1 METRN
6 ERRVPFYATHPGR
19 ILKEEL
25 AERGIKQKDLAEAMG
40 VQVSHLSEVIT
51 GKRSMTSAL
60 AAKLEEALGIDAAMW
75 MRLQHQ
81 YEHDSIVIQQ
91 RSIEEQKAANE
102 ISEFENACSTKILL
116 DRLGIEG
123 GFLHEQLA
131 KLKSIIGCD
140 NAATLQLQMSGAF
153 RKSEKLNGDP
163 KMIMTWVLL
172 AKAAREG
179 QMLGTAYSHDNDEAM
194 IQELVGILHEN
205 QDTLNRVRHTLNK
218 YGVQFR
224 IVEKVEKAPIDG
236 YSFLEDGVP
245 TIVLTKRY
253 DRIDNF
259 AFTLMHEVGHVVEET
274 TDDLAHLATNEDN
287 ANDFAAGKL
296 IKKSLWDKAP
306 MERMNVFRIQRAYTK
321 WAEENDLNPWIV
333 LGRVS
338 YELDTW
344 KFKSNDDR
352 KIK

>member
-6 ERRVPFYATHPGR
+6 ERITPCIATHPGT

-25 AERGIKQKDLAEAMG
+25 QERGIKQVAFAKTIG
-40 VQVSHLSEVIT
+40 IQPSHLSEIIR
-51 GKRSMTSAL
+51 GKRSVNNEI
-60 AAKLEEALGIDAAMW
+60 AAKLEEALGISAISW
-75 MRLQHQ
+75 LNLQTN
-81 YEHDSIVIQQ
+81 YEYDTRVIQQ
-91 RSIEEQKAANE
+91 RSIEEQQAANE
-102 ISEFENACSTKILL
+102 ISEFDNACSTKTLME
-116 DRLGIEG
+116 RLGIEG
-123 GFLHEQLA
+123 GFLHQRLA
-131 KLKSIIGCD
+131 SLKALIGCD

-153 RKSEKLNGDP
+153 RKSEKIDGDP

-172 AKAAREG
+172 AKAARDE
-179 QMLGTAYSHDNDEAM
+179 QILDTTYSHDNDDAM
-194 IQELVGILHEN
+194 AQELVDILHQN
-205 QDTLNRVRHTLNK
+205 HDTINRVRHTLNH

-224 IVEKVEKAPIDG
+224 IVDKVEHAPIDG
-236 YSFLEDGVP
+236 YSFLENGIP

-259 AFTLMHEVGHVVEET
+259 AFTLMHEVGHVVDET
-274 TDDLAHLATNEDN
+274 TDDLAHLATREDL
-287 ANDFAAGKL
+287 ANDYAANKL

-306 MERMNVFRIQRAYTK
+306 AERMNVFRIQKAYTR
-321 WAEENDLNPWIV
+321 WALENNLNPWIV

>member
-6 ERRVPFYATHPGR
+6 ERRVPCVATHPGT

-25 AERGIKQKDLAEAMG
+25 SERGTKQVAFARTLGIQA
-40 VQVSHLSEVIT
+40 SHLSEILK
-51 GKRSMTSAL
+51 GKRNITNEIAS
-60 AAKLEEALGIDAAMW
+60 KLEEALGISAITW
-75 MRLQHQ
+75 LNLQTN
-81 YEHDSIVIQQ
+81 YDYDKSVIQQ
-91 RSIEEQKAANE
+91 RSIAEQEARNE
-102 ISEFENACSTKILL
+102 FNEFENACSTKTLL

-123 GFLHEQLA
+123 GFIHEQLA
-131 KLKSIIGCD
+131 SLKSIIGCD

-153 RKSEKLNGDP
+153 RKSEKVNGDP

-172 AKAAREG
+172 AKASREE
-179 QMLGTAYSHDNDEAM
+179 QTLAAPYSHDNDDAM
-194 IQELVGILHEN
+194 IQELVEILHEN
-205 QDTLNRVRHTLNK
+205 RDTINRVRQTLNK

-274 TDDLAHLATNEDN
+274 TDNLAHLATNEDN

-306 MERMNVFRIQRAYTK
+306 AERMNVVRIQKAYTK
-321 WAEENDLNPWIV
+321 WAIENNLNPWIV
-333 LGRVS
+333 IGRVS

-344 KFKSNDDR
+344 KFRSNDDR
-352 KIK
+352 KIR